1 MKKLSLLLLAAL
13 ALGSC
18 KKNDET
24 APTPAAPSKTDLLTA
39 KNWRVTADKTTTTV
53 GTTASTTTD
62 EYAISRACERDNFI
76 KFNTNKTASF
86 DEGATKC
93 DTSDPQTQSGSWDF
107 NSDGTKLIITDP
119 TSGSI
124 ALQQDILELTAT
136 TLRVRFT
143 SSFSFG
149 GVNETDVQE
158 TTFTAF

>member
-1 MKKLSLLLLAAL
+1 MKKLSFIFLAAL

-18 KKNDET
+18 KKNDDNSPST
-24 APTPAAPSKTDLLTA
+24 PSKTDLLTA
-39 KNWRVTADKTTTTV
+39 KSWRITADKTTTTV

-62 EYAISRACERDNFI
+62 DYATSPACERDNFI

-86 DEGATKC
+86 DEGSTKC
-93 DTSDPQTQSGSWDF
+93 STTDPQTTTGSWDF
-107 NSDGTKLIITDP
+107 NSDGTKLILTDP
-119 TSGSI
+119 SLGGI

-136 TLRVRFT
+136 TLRVRYT

-149 GVNETDVQE
+149 GATETDVQE